1 MVHDQILGTDR
12 ASFLFYNT
20 KDETAIF
27 AKAIAKLIKRI
38 NQK

>member
-1 MVHDQILGTDR
+1 MADDQILETVR

-20 KDETAIF
+20 KDEIAIF